1 MNRLISLKTDFNE
14 YMYYYNVNI
23 LCCCIYSSIPVYSTA
38 MQFHFMYM
46 YNVQFTS
53 VRTIGYILRSRPQS
67 RAKFKIAPC
76 PYVNVNNR
84 VYIVAILDENARGR
98 SSNSGWITLKWN
110 ESEKFIFHVKII
122 DVKINGEEKN
132 FKLSNFSF
140 IILLFFA
147 CHRII
152 LF

>member
-1 MNRLISLKTDFNE
+1 MSICLIIMLI
-14 YMYYYNVNI
+14 YYAVVYTRPYPYIQQQCNFT
-23 LCCCIYSSIPVYSTA
+23 LCICT
-38 MQFHFMYM
+38 
-46 YNVQFTS
+46 T
-53 VRTIGYILRSRPQS
+53 GYILRSRPQS

-98 SSNSGWITLKWN
+98 SSNSGWKTLKWN